1 MGIREPVLVPLQ
13 TERDQ
18 AWRSALTAADGSLG
32 DTRAVLAHLL
42 RGHDSLLLNDAV
54 IARVRGIMGGLA
66 EQLAQAVAAF
76 ASPNARDDGAQAHD
90 GFVALLADALFEV
103 RPLLTHVHALALEW
117 QLAER
122 TESRLA
128 LDPVLPPLLQARIG
142 ADDAD
147 AAAIAVDLLAAQA
160 RFAQAMR
167 RMSLPL
173 QELPG
178 DLFHLAL
185 ITMRTFAEG
194 QAGARAEAH
203 LRQDYNERQTRLGL
217 IERVIIAL
225 RDDAA
230 QALVLERAGA
240 ALFLTALAIGSGQD
254 RDAVAFATAET
265 QIARLALSLTACG
278 LSGDGLAAQVLAVHP
293 AAGLPEGLAALRP
306 DRAAELLAASYGG
319 NR

>member
-1 MGIREPVLVPLQ
+1 MGIREPVMAPLQ

-18 AWRSALTAADGSLG
+18 TLRSALAAADSSLG
-32 DTRAVLAHLL
+32 DARAVLAHLL

-54 IARVRGIMGGLA
+54 IARVRGIMDDLA
-66 EQLAQAVAAF
+66 QQLAQAVDAFVSPHAGEVAAPGDHAF
-76 ASPNARDDGAQAHD
+76 T
-90 GFVALLADALFEV
+90 ALLVDALFEV

-122 TESRLA
+122 SEARLA

-142 ADDAD
+142 ADDTD
-147 AAAIAVDLLAAQA
+147 AAAIAVALLAAQA

-194 QAGARAEAH
+194 QAGAQAEAH
-203 LRQDYNERQTRLGL
+203 LRRDYNERQTRLGL
-217 IERVIIAL
+217 VERVIIAL

-230 QALVLERAGA
+230 QALVLERAGV

-254 RDAVAFATAET
+254 RDSAAFATAET
-265 QIARLALSLTACG
+265 QIVRLALSLTACG
-278 LSGDGLAAQVLAVHP
+278 LTGDGLAAQVLAIHP
-293 AAGLPEGLAALRP
+293 AAGLPQGLAELRP
-306 DRAAELLAASYGG
+306 DRAAELLAAHYGG
-319 NR
+319 SR